1 MENKPIIKKSADA
14 RVVQAVRR
22 LKSTRQKDNTVEVRK
37 NQDDIKHPTIIMN
50 KPQFIND
57 MNNNNIPNLDKL
69 DKQPKKSLNLPN
81 LNRLN
86 KKPSIINDNSIIL
99 NNNNKNNNN
108 NINKQNSIILN
119 NNNSNSNSNLLV
131 PKSGINRKE
140 ISKSHSKIKI
150 SIDGSLQKPSTGST
164 NKTNNNK
171 AYKVFDYETLKKYK
185 KRKLSDYQKNLL
197 SKKNLDKYKEECVS
211 LINKDIEIRKLFDQI
226 GINKDD
232 DYLLYI
238 SNNFF
243 NKPHFLFTLEILI
256 LEAVEEANTL
266 KVFRN
271 NKNVLPL
278 KVVKE
283 NYYRDEIVKDLKIK
297 IYENEYQNKFINL
310 MKSLDSFIGDLK
322 NKELDIYNK

>member
-1 MENKPIIKKSADA
+1 MENKPVIKKSADA

-22 LKSTRQKDNTVEVRK
+22 LKSTRQKDNTIEVRK
-37 NQDDIKHPTIIMN
+37 NQDDTKHPTIILN
-50 KPQFIND
+50 KPEYIND
-57 MNNNNIPNLDKL
+57 ISSNNLPNLDK
-69 DKQPKKSLNLPN
+69 KPKNSLNLPN
-81 LNRLN
+81 INRLN

-99 NNNNKNNNN
+99 NNNP
-108 NINKQNSIILN
+108 NINKHSSVILN
-119 NNNSNSNSNLLV
+119 NNNSNSNILV
-131 PKSGINRKE
+131 PQSGVNRKE

-150 SIDGSLQKPSTGST
+150 SIDGSLQKPGTSST
-164 NKTNNNK
+164 NKTTNNK
-171 AYKVFDYETLKKYK
+171 NYKVFDYETLKKYK
-185 KRKLSDYQKNLL
+185 KRKISEYQKNLL

-211 LINKDIEIRKLFDQI
+211 LINKDIELRTLFDKI

-232 DYLLYI
+232 EYLSYI

-278 KVVKE
+278 KVIKE
-283 NYYRDEIVKDLKIK
+283 NYYRDEIIKNLKIK
-297 IYENEYQNKFINL
+297 IYENEYQNKFKNL
-310 MKSLDSFIGDLK
+310 MKSLDSFVGEMKIR
-322 NKELDIYNK
+322 ELDIYNK